1 MGIVVSIVLMYAGH
15 IIDNVSR
22 LFVGLSYLFIL
33 LYVII
38 LQYILVQILMWLKL
52 LYIQILLVGVGKTA
66 ELVDCYYDRMLI
78 NYDKIIGLVDDNLKS
93 VLLDQKYPRLGG

>member
-1 MGIVVSIVLMYAGH
+1 M
-15 IIDNVSR
+15 
-22 LFVGLSYLFIL
+22 
-33 LYVII
+33 
-38 LQYILVQILMWLKL
+38 
-52 LYIQILLVGVGKTA
+52 GVGKTA

>member
-15 IIDNVSR
+15 IIDNVFR

-38 LQYILVQILMWLKL
+38 LQYILVQILMKLKL
-52 LYIQILLVGVGKTA
+52 LYIPILLVGSRKTA
-66 ELVDCYYDRMLI
+66 ELIDCYYDRMLI
-78 NYDKIIGLVDDNLKS
+78 NYYKIIGFVDDNLKF
-93 VLLDQKYPRLGG
+93 VLLDQKYPRFGG

>member
-15 IIDNVSR
+15 IIENVFR

-38 LQYILVQILMWLKL
+38 LQYILVQILMKLKL
-52 LYIQILLVGVGKTA
+52 LYIPILLVGAGK
-66 ELVDCYYDRMLI
+66 LQNWLI
-78 NYDKIIGLVDDNLKS
+78 VIMIGC
-93 VLLDQKYPRLGG
+93 LLITIKL